1 MSAIVTIDEL
11 TDKILS
17 HNSNA
22 NIERIKRAYVFSRE
36 AHCAQKR
43 VEGSPYIHHPLAVAS
58 ILADMHLD
66 SITIAAGLLHD
77 TIEDTEMS
85 INDIKEMFGNE
96 VAFLVEA
103 VTKLSKVEL
112 KTKEDAQAENFRKM
126 FLAMSK
132 DVRVILIKFAD
143 RLHNMRTLEYLSDE
157 KQQRISKETLDIYA
171 PLANRLGINWLR
183 VEFEDLCFKVI
194 MPDIYQD
201 LHNKVSAYVEAHE
214 KYIDE
219 IIDNIEKKLKSARI
233 EAKIKGRV
241 KNYYS
246 IYKKII
252 KQKIPFEQVYDII
265 GLRIITDTVT
275 HCYEI
280 LSIIH
285 SFWPHIP
292 GRFKDFISLQKSN
305 MYQSLHTTV
314 IGPSGYQ
321 MEFQIRTQ
329 EMDLIAEE
337 GIAAHWRYKEKDS
350 LNSKNARYIVWLR
363 DLIKEISDAKEFL
376 EAVKGE
382 VIPETVYIFTPRG
395 DIKELPVGSTSID
408 FAYSIHSEVG
418 NKCIGA
424 KVNGRIVPLRQK
436 LNSGD
441 VVEII
446 TSASQSPSK
455 DWLKYV
461 VTQRA
466 KSKIKQWIRNEE
478 RKKGVDLGS
487 KLLDEEIR
495 RHSLPLSIIKSK
507 KMEEVMKSFGIQSLE
522 DLYVVI
528 GFGKLSAHQVVNRL
542 TPEKTEQEAA
552 PRVTKPSKPGR
563 SIIKIKGIDNVL
575 YHIAKCCFPVPG
587 DKVTGFITKGKGVTI
602 HRTNCLN
609 LEKLALNAERL
620 IDVEWSHDGDVTSPA
635 KLSIESI
642 DKPGILAELSA
653 SISAVNVNIAYIKAT
668 SSHDKTAIIELI
680 LEVKDLNQLS
690 EILNKIKRMEGIL
703 NVRR

>member
-1 MSAIVTIDEL
+1 MVTIEQL
-11 TDKILS
+11 IEKILS
-17 HNSNA
+17 HNPKA
-22 NIERIKRAYVFSRE
+22 NIDRIKRAYVFSRE

-43 VEGSPYIHHPLAVAS
+43 VEGSPYIYHPLAVAY
-58 ILADMHLD
+58 ILAEMHLD
-66 SITIAAGLLHD
+66 SATIAAGLLHD

-85 INDIKEMFGNE
+85 LNDIKDIFGNE

-103 VTKLSKVEL
+103 VTKLSKVEF

-143 RLHNMRTLEYLSDE
+143 RLHNMRTIEFLNDE
-157 KQQRISKETLDIYA
+157 RQKRIANETLEIYA

-183 VEFEDLCFKVI
+183 VEFEDLCFKVL
-194 MPDIYQD
+194 MSELFEELQG
-201 LHNKVSAYVEAHE
+201 KVAKYLEIHE
-214 KYIDE
+214 KHIDE
-219 IIDNIEKKLKSARI
+219 VKDNINKRLTAAGINAR
-233 EAKIKGRV
+233 IKGRV
-241 KNYYS
+241 KNNYS

-252 KQKIPFEQVYDII
+252 KQKISFEQVYDII
-265 GLRIITDTVT
+265 GLRIITDTIT

-285 SFWPHIP
+285 SLWPHIP
-292 GRFKDFISLQKSN
+292 GRFKDFISLPKSN
-305 MYQSLHTTV
+305 LYQSLHTTV
-314 IGPSGYQ
+314 VGPSGYQ

-350 LNSKNARYIVWLR
+350 LDSKNTRYIAWLR

-408 FAYSIHSEVG
+408 FAYSIHTEVG

-424 KVNGRIVPLRQK
+424 KVNGRIVPLRQQ

-441 VVEII
+441 VIEII

-478 RKKGVDLGS
+478 RKQSISLGTN
-487 KLLDEEIR
+487 LIEEEIK
-495 RHSLPLSIIKSK
+495 RHSLPLAIIKSK
-507 KMEEVMKSFGIQSLE
+507 KMDEVMKSFGIQSLE
-522 DLYVVI
+522 DLYVLV
-528 GFGKLSAHQVVNRL
+528 GFGKLSSHQVVNRL
-542 TPEKTEQEAA
+542 MPEKTEEEMA
-552 PRVTKPSKPGR
+552 PKISKPVKPSR
-563 SIIKIKGIDNVL
+563 SIVKIKGIDNVL
-575 YHIAKCCFPVPG
+575 YHIGKCCFPVPG
-587 DKVTGFITKGKGVTI
+587 DRVIGFITKGKGVTI
-602 HRTNCLN
+602 HRLNCIN
-609 LEKLALNAERL
+609 LERLALNSERL
-620 IDVEWSHDGDVTSPA
+620 IDVEWSHDGDSTSPV
-635 KLSIESI
+635 KLSIETI
-642 DKPGILAELSA
+642 DKPGILAALSA
-653 SISAVNVNIAYIKAT
+653 VISAVNVNISYIKANST
-668 SSHDKTAIIELI
+668 HDKRSIIELI
-680 LEVKDLNQLS
+680 LEIKNSKQLAD
-690 EILNKIKRMEGIL
+690 IQNKIMRLDGVL

>member
-1 MSAIVTIDEL
+1 MTNVITIDEL
-11 TDKILS
+11 IEKILS
-17 HNSNA
+17 YNPNA
-22 NIERIKRAYVFSRE
+22 NIDRIKRSYVFSRE

-43 VEGSPYIHHPLAVAS
+43 EEGSPYIHHPLAVAN

-66 SITIAAGLLHD
+66 TITIAAGLLHD

-85 INDIKEMFGNE
+85 INDIKDIFGNE

-143 RLHNMRTLEYLSDE
+143 RLHNMRTLEFLTTE
-157 KQQRISKETLDIYA
+157 KQQKIAQETLDIYA

-183 VEFEDLCFKVI
+183 VEFEDLCFKVL
-194 MPDIYQD
+194 MPE
-201 LHNKVSAYVEAHE
+201 LFHELRGKVAKYIEVHE
-214 KYIDE
+214 KYIDA
-219 IIDNIEKKLKSARI
+219 IIESINEKLKAAKI
-233 EAKIKGRV
+233 EAIIKSRV

-246 IYKKII
+246 IYKKIV
-252 KQKIPFEQVYDII
+252 KQKIPFEQVYDVI
-265 GLRIITDTVT
+265 GMRIITDTIP

-285 SFWPHIP
+285 SLWPHIP
-292 GRFKDFISLQKSN
+292 GRFKDFISLPKSN

-321 MEFQIRTQ
+321 MEFQIRTN

-337 GIAAHWRYKEKDS
+337 GIAAHWRYKERDA
-350 LNSKNARYIVWLR
+350 LDSKNARYVAWLR

-382 VIPETVYIFTPRG
+382 VIPETVYIFTPKG

-446 TSASQSPSK
+446 TSSSQTPSK

-478 RKKGVDLGS
+478 RKKAIELGS
-487 KLLDEEIR
+487 KLVEEEIK
-495 RHSLPLSIIKSK
+495 RHSLLLSVLKTK
-507 KMEEVMKSFGIQSLE
+507 KVEEVLKSFGIQSLE
-522 DLYVVI
+522 DLYVIV
-528 GFGKLSAHQVVNRL
+528 GFGKLSAHQFVNRL
-542 TPEKTEQEAA
+542 IPERAEQET
-552 PRVTKPSKPGR
+552 PHKITKPIKSTR

-575 YHIAKCCFPVPG
+575 YHLAKCCFPVPG
-587 DKVTGFITKGKGVTI
+587 DKVVGFITKGKGVTI
-602 HRTNCLN
+602 HRKNCLN
-609 LEKLALNAERL
+609 LERLALNSERL
-620 IDVEWSHDGDVTSPA
+620 IDVDWVSEGDVTLPV
-635 KLSIESI
+635 KLSIESV

-653 SISAVNVNIAYIKAT
+653 LISAVNVNIAYIKANST
-668 SSHDKTAIIELI
+668 TDKRSIIELI
-680 LEVKDLNQLS
+680 LEIKDLKQLS
-690 EILNKIKRMEGIL
+690 DILNKIKRVEGIMS
-703 NVRR
+703 VRR

>member
-1 MSAIVTIDEL
+1 MANAITIEQL
-11 TDKILS
+11 IEKILS
-17 HNSNA
+17 HNPKA
-22 NIERIKRAYVFSRE
+22 NIDRIKRAYIFSRE

-43 VEGSPYIHHPLAVAS
+43 EEGSPYIHHPLAVAN

-77 TIEDTEMS
+77 TIEDTETPTS
-85 INDIKEMFGNE
+85 DIKDIFGNE

-157 KQQRISKETLDIYA
+157 KQKRIANETLEIYA

-183 VEFEDLCFKVI
+183 IEFEDLCFKVL
-194 MPDIYQD
+194 MHD
-201 LHNKVSAYVEAHE
+201 LFDEFQGKIAKYMEMHE
-214 KYIDE
+214 KHIDE
-219 IIDNIEKKLKSARI
+219 VKESINNRLKTAGI
-233 EAKIKGRV
+233 EAKIKGRL
-241 KNYYS
+241 KNNYS
-246 IYKKII
+246 IYNKII

-265 GLRIITDTVT
+265 GLRIITDTIT

-285 SFWPHIP
+285 SLWPHIP
-292 GRFKDFISLQKSN
+292 GRFKDFISLPKNN

-337 GIAAHWRYKEKDS
+337 GIAAHWRYKEKDTLDS
-350 LNSKNARYIVWLR
+350 RNTRYIAWLR

-382 VIPETVYIFTPRG
+382 VIPETVYIFTPKG
-395 DIKELPVGSTSID
+395 HIKELPVGSTSID
-408 FAYSIHSEVG
+408 FAFSIHTEVG

-424 KVNGRIVPLRQK
+424 KVNGRIMPLRQK

-446 TSASQSPSK
+446 TSSSQTPSK

-478 RKKGVDLGS
+478 RKQSISLGIN
-487 KLLDEEIR
+487 LIEEEIR

-507 KMEEVMKSFGIQSLE
+507 KMEEVLKSFGIQSLE
-522 DLYVVI
+522 DLYVLV
-528 GFGKLSAHQVVNRL
+528 GFGKLSAHQIVNRL
-542 TPEKTEQEAA
+542 SPERAEEEITPKI
-552 PRVTKPSKPGR
+552 SKPAKTGR
-563 SIIKIKGIDNVL
+563 SIIKIKDIDNVL
-575 YHIAKCCFPVPG
+575 YHIGKCCFPVPG
-587 DKVTGFITKGKGVTI
+587 EKVIGFITKGKGVTI
-602 HRTNCLN
+602 HRLDCLN
-609 LEKLALNAERL
+609 LERLALNPERL
-620 IDVEWSHDGDVTSPA
+620 VDVEWSHDGNTTSPV
-635 KLSIESI
+635 KLSIESL

-653 SISAVNVNIAYIKAT
+653 LISAANVNISYIKANAT
-668 SSHDKTAIIELI
+668 HDKRAIIVLI
-680 LEVKDLNQLS
+680 LEITNTKQLAD
-690 EILNKIKRMEGIL
+690 ILNKINRIDGVL
-703 NVRR
+703 NIRR